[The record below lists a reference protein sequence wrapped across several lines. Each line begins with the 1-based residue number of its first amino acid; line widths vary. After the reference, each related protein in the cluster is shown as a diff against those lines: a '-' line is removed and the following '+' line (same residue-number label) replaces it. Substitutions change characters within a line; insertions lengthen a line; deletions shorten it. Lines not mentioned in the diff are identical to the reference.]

1 MLGPHHQKRSECTGH
16 TGFDQCNS
24 ALTWSRAGWWAT
36 RVGGSVAFVGRDREL
51 SRLRAVVGGEARL
64 LLVMG
69 DAGVGKTRLV
79 TEGMRRAAADGVV
92 SIWGGC
98 LPMRETLPLLP
109 VMDALGEL
117 SLVDGGKLLDA
128 ALAISPRY
136 VRTEMERLLPQL
148 ETGEAQASGR
158 GDGGQRDRLFAAIA
172 DLLSAAARRRS
183 IALVVE
189 DVHWADTSTLD
200 CLTFL
205 TRPRPESAS
214 TVVVTCRSDETSLEP
229 QVAEWLTHVRGRGGV
244 AEVRLGPLSR
254 DEVAEQ
260 VAGFAGSPAS
270 ASIVDELYARAEGN
284 PFFTEQL
291 VAAMVGSTDG
301 VLGRGAALPA
311 RLTELLLA
319 RVAGCSE
326 TAGTVLSALAVAGR
340 PLSEEL
346 LGAVSG
352 LDVDAVRGGLHE
364 LTTARLLADGVT
376 GGALRPRHALLAEAV
391 AAELLPGERAVFHE
405 RMARALQATGDDTA
419 AAEAVG
425 HWAAAG
431 HTAEELPAR
440 VHAAEAAERVFGY
453 VEAAQHWQRAI
464 ELFGRVLGAERLAG
478 MGLPHVYLRCL
489 DALHTAGEPEPF
501 VAIAA
506 EAYRRFAEDS
516 DPLVA
521 ASVHLRFAESRWQSS
536 LADLREPLEQAL
548 RLFEQLPPSADHARA
563 WLEYGEALFQ
573 AEGHGDTRRAALT
586 CGLQI
591 AETAGATGIA
601 AQIQARLAHDAL
613 LRGQVIEGLAILRRA
628 SELAEASGDGEALLG
643 VACDE
648 SDILLKAGRFDQAAE
663 AGLRGLQV
671 ALEYGRY
678 NGAYAAAS
686 NVALAM
692 LAQGRTADAAQLID
706 PLTDEPPARNN
717 FPVHALRA
725 EIDLLRD
732 NSEAAASRLRQL
744 KSVIGRTGSDDA
756 CEIAQRAAD
765 VAIWAG
771 RPADG
776 LAEIQEVLA
785 TYQATDWVVQWA
797 WLLVM
802 GMRAC
807 AELAGQGRARGDDSA
822 TRSALATAGEL
833 AAWVE
838 RTGGTPFADHPYVAT
853 IPAARASWDAER
865 SRLTE
870 TGDPRAWHAAAD
882 AWTALGCPHRASYAG
897 WRHAEARLLA
907 GEPPAA
913 VADTIR
919 AAAAA
924 AAGHVPLLTSIRAL
938 ADRARIPLDVYST
951 RAEPQSEAAPY
962 GLTDRELLVL
972 RLLVAGRSNGEIGAE
987 LFISRKTASAHVS
1000 NILRK
1005 LGVPMRVQAASLAER
1020 AGILDTQ

>member
-1 MLGPHHQKRSECTGH
+1 
-16 TGFDQCNS
+16 
-24 ALTWSRAGWWAT
+24 
-36 RVGGSVAFVGRDREL
+36 VGGD
-51 SRLRAVVGGEARL
+51 ARL

-92 SIWGGC
+92 CVWGGC
-98 LPMRETLPLLP
+98 LPMREALPLLP

-117 SLVDGGKLLDA
+117 SRVEGGELLDA
-128 ALAISPRY
+128 ALAVTPRY
-136 VRTEMERLLPQL
+136 VRVEVARLLPQL
-148 ETGEAQASGR
+148 EPGTPESSGR
-158 GDGGQRDRLFAAIA
+158 GDSGQRDRLFAAIA
-172 DLLSAAARRRS
+172 ELLGAAARRRG

-189 DVHWADTSTLD
+189 DAHWADASTLD
-200 CLTFL
+200 CLMFL
-205 TRPRPESAS
+205 TRPRWDSAL

-229 QVAEWLTHVRGRGGV
+229 LVAEWLTHVRGRGGV

-260 VAGFAGSPAS
+260 VAGLAGSPAS
-270 ASIVDELYARAEGN
+270 APVVDELYARAEGN

-291 VAAMVGSTDG
+291 VAAMVGSSDG
-301 VLGRGAALPA
+301 VLRPGAALPA
-311 RLTELLLA
+311 RLAELLLA
-319 RVAGCSE
+319 RAAGCSGA
-326 TAGTVLSALAVAGR
+326 AGTVLSALAVAGR

-346 LGAVSG
+346 LTAVSG
-352 LDVDAVRGGLHE
+352 LDVDAVRGGLRE
-364 LTTARLLADGVT
+364 LTTGRLLADGVT
-376 GGALRPRHALLAEAV
+376 GAAARPRHALLAEAV
-391 AAELLPGERAVFHE
+391 AAELLPGERAALHE
-405 RMARALQATGDDTA
+405 RMAWALQATGDDA
-419 AAEAVG
+419 SAAEAAG

-431 HTAEELPAR
+431 RTAEELPAR

-464 ELFGRVLGAERLAG
+464 ELFGRVPGPERLAG
-478 MGLPHVYLRCL
+478 MDLPQLYLRCL
-489 DALHTAGEPEPF
+489 DALHTAGEREPF

-521 ASVHLRFAESRWQSS
+521 ASVHLRLAQSRWSGS

-563 WLEYGEALFQ
+563 WLDYGEALFQ

-586 CGLQI
+586 RGLHI
-591 AETAGATGIA
+591 AEAAGATGIS

-613 LRGQVIEGLAILRRA
+613 LRGQVAEGLAILRGA

-648 SDILLKAGRFDQAAE
+648 SDILLKTGRFDQAAE

-671 ALEYGRY
+671 ALEYGRH

-686 NVALAM
+686 NAALAM
-692 LAQGRTADAAQLID
+692 LTRGRTAEAAQLID

-725 EIDLLRD
+725 EIDLLRG
-732 NSEAAASRLRQL
+732 NGAAAASRLRQV
-744 KSVIGRTGSDDA
+744 KAVIGRTGSDDA
-756 CEIAQRAAD
+756 CEIAQRATD

-785 TYQATDWVVQWA
+785 TYQATDWAVQWA

-807 AELAGQGRARGDDSA
+807 AELAAQGRARRDESTTQA
-822 TRSALATAGEL
+822 ALAGADDL
-833 AAWVE
+833 AAWVK
-838 RTGGTPFADHPYVAT
+838 RTGGAPFADHPYVAT

-865 SRLTE
+865 SRLSGP
-870 TGDPRAWHAAAD
+870 GDPTAWQAAAD
-882 AWTALGCPHRASYAG
+882 AWAALGCPHRAGYAE
-897 WRHAEARLLA
+897 WRHAETRLLA
-907 GEPPAA
+907 GEPALA

-919 AAAAA
+919 SAASA
-924 AAGHVPLLTSIRAL
+924 AAGHAPLRAAIQAL
-938 ADRARIPLDVYST
+938 ADRARIPLDVPSMPV
-951 RAEPQSEAAPY
+951 EPDRKAALY

-972 RLLVAGRSNGEIGAE
+972 RLVATGRSNPEIGAE
-987 LFISRKTASAHVS
+987 LFISGKTASVHVS

-1005 LGVPMRVQAASLAER
+1005 LGVSTRVEAAALAER
-1020 AGILDTQ
+1020 AGILDKQ